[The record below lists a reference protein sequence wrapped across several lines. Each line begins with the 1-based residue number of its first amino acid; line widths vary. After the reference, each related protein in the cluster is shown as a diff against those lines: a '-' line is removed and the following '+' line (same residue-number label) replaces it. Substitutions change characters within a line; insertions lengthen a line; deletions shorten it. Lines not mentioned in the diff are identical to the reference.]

1 MNAKEL
7 FTDKE
12 NKYIYLERYVNDG
25 SPSGFTE
32 IHTTSNRT
40 NPFLGEERFP
50 LLEFQDSDIECT
62 SFGEH
67 ELFKRD
73 VNYAHPDSIDS
84 EILKSAGRQLKE
96 SSLIVSPAS
105 SGRTMLLRNSQYSG
119 YLKLTYDVGRLGR
132 VDRQLA
138 YNNCLSSYEI
148 TNQIKKAIIENKL
161 PPFFAILLESAS
173 KITKLSVSNNT
184 YEWGVIFREAI
195 AYPYSNNNV
204 VLIPGFSLFGKDRK
218 NPNDEFLINQFIEL
232 SNIPPRDYLID
243 LLKMIV
249 ECHWKLVLN
258 CALIHECQAQN
269 CLFELNEDFQIERVV
284 IIDMDSVDKD
294 IPTAKYLGLDINWDS
309 PYGML
314 NKDNYRYSTR
324 ASTMY
329 DWKLGEYVLSP
340 LIKVVALKYGLDI
353 LSIENE
359 IKSFVKN
366 NFINN
371 LPADYFPLD
380 GNWYSHAP
388 NERKPGEKRK
398 FIAHKNPKFR

>member
-12 NKYIYLERYVNDG
+12 NKYIYLERFVNDG

-32 IHTTSNRT
+32 KHTTSDET
-40 NPFLGEERFP
+40 NPFRGIDSFP
-50 LLEFQDSDIECT
+50 ILEFDDSKDECL
-62 SFGEH
+62 FLGEH
-67 ELFKRD
+67 ELFK
-73 VNYAHPDSIDS
+73 NGLNFAHPDSRNSHNLCQSYKYTVDS
-84 EILKSAGRQLKE
+84 KLM
-96 SSLIVSPAS
+96 VSPTA
-105 SGRTMLLRNSQYSG
+105 SGRTMFLRNSQYNG
-119 YLKLTYDVGRLGR
+119 YLKLTYDVGRIGR

-148 TNQIKKAIIENKL
+148 TNQIKKAIIEKKF
-161 PPFFAILLESAS
+161 PPCFAILLESAS
-173 KITKLSVSNNT
+173 KITKLRVSDNI
-184 YEWGVIFREAI
+184 YEWGVIFREAKP
-195 AYPYSNNNV
+195 YPYSINNV
-204 VLIPGFSLFGKDRK
+204 LLIPGFSLFSKDRK
-218 NPNDEFLINQFIEL
+218 NPDDEFLINQFIEL
-232 SNIPPRDYLID
+232 SKIEPRDYLIN
-243 LLKMIV
+243 LLEMIV

-269 CLFELNEDFQIERVV
+269 CLFELNEDYKIGRMV
-284 IIDMDSVDKD
+284 IIDMDSIDKD
-294 IPTAKYLGLDINWDS
+294 IPTAKYLGLDIRWDS
-309 PYGML
+309 PYGIL

-340 LIKVVALKYGLDI
+340 LIKVVAAKYGLDI
-353 LSIENE
+353 LSIEDE

-380 GNWYSHAP
+380 GNWYSHP
-388 NERKPGEKRK
+388 PTERKPGEKRE